1 MLIINKVLLLLF
13 WHVLCCSLDRHSVSC
28 FCVSGIFVFL
38 HSIDQDSSSPEI
50 STFILQ
56 SMLPF
61 ILAISRCIESSW
73 RKSKRLL
80 DFFFFFFI
88 NVMTDVAVLLQID
101 TVVCLS
107 FCLTLYLWFC
117 KCFWFLNCLCH
128 SFEFFY
134 FLFLVYF
141 SYSLFAVLLLFCCCR
156 WFLCFAFL
164 KRIMGH
170 ILRFNS
176 CLACFVVS
184 KPNWVLWLCA

>member
-1 MLIINKVLLLLF
+1 MLILYKVLLLLF

-80 DFFFFFFI
+80 EWLFLYFFI
-88 NVMTDVAVLLQID
+88 NVMTDVAVLLLID

-117 KCFWFLNCLCH
+117 KCFWFFKLSVSL
-128 SFEFFY
+128 FWGVFWIFVFFVFGIF
-134 FLFLVYF
+134 FLFVVCCLVVILLL
-141 SYSLFAVLLLFCCCR
+141 SLFSLFCV
-156 WFLCFAFL
+156 FKEDNGAYSA
-164 KRIMGH
+164 I
-170 ILRFNS
+170 
-176 CLACFVVS
+176 
-184 KPNWVLWLCA
+184 